1 VDLVETFNWLLGLKV
16 KHMDHIGGFRIVEGM
31 NPKGEKVLVIWRK
44 IHDLS
49 EKDTE
54 EIQRQREKSNEDLEA
69 FFKKQQY
76 NTMDMEFDI
85 IYVNGDNN
93 LMNIPMA
100 PEGEGLEPRYKV
112 RLIEEEF
119 KRLMF
124 DVKDA

>member
-1 VDLVETFNWLLGLKV
+1 
-16 KHMDHIGGFRIVEGM
+16 MDHIEGFRIVEGM
-31 NPKGEKVLVIWRK
+31 SPRDEKALVIWRK
-44 IHDLS
+44 IRDLS

-54 EIQRQREKSNEDLEA
+54 KVQRQREKSNEDLEA

-93 LMNIPMA
+93 LMNLPMA
-100 PEGEGLEPRYKV
+100 PEGVGLEPRYKV

-119 KRLMF
+119 KSLMF
-124 DVKDA
+124 DVKDV